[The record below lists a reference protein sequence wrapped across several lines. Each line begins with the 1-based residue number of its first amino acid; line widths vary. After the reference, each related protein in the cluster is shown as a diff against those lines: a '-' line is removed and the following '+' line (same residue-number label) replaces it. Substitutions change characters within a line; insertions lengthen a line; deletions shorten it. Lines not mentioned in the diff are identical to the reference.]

1 MSPAAEDPDWAQ
13 SAELRGPRL
22 AEPEHP
28 GPRLIVVGAVPLAAA
43 LTRLARAAGWR
54 AFVIDPRARFA
65 TRQDFPDAEAVI
77 VAWPQEGFER
87 AGGIEAS
94 TAIAVL
100 AHDPVLDDP
109 ALAIALRS
117 PAVYVGAMGSRR
129 TQTARRERLSA
140 GGLSDAELDRLAGPA
155 GLDLGA
161 RTAPDTAL
169 AILAEIV
176 AVAHGRA
183 GGRLVACAGP
193 IHTEKAT

>member
-1 MSPAAEDPDWAQ
+1 MSPSAEDLDWAR
-13 SAELRGPRL
+13 SAELHGPSFG
-22 AEPEHP
+22 EPEHP

-43 LTRLARAAGWR
+43 LTRLARAAGRR
-54 AFVIDPRARFA
+54 AFVVDPRARFA
-65 TRQDFPDAEAVI
+65 TREHFPDAEAVI
-77 VAWPQEGFER
+77 VAWPREGFER

-109 ALAIALRS
+109 ALAIALPS

-129 TQTARRERLSA
+129 TQAARRERLSA
-140 GGLSDAELDRLAGPA
+140 AGLTDAELDRLAGPA

-161 RTAPDTAL
+161 KTAQDTAL

-176 AVAHGRA
+176 AVAHARA

-193 IHTEKAT
+193 IHAEAV